1 MSVPP
6 APAITV
12 DGPGGSGKGTICH
25 RLATRLGW
33 HVLDSGALYRLVAL
47 AARNKGISLGDAAG
61 LGELAA
67 ALDVEFLAGDGETP
81 FRILLDGCSV
91 GDELRTERWAAGAS
105 EVGTLAEVGAALLRR
120 QRAFRRP
127 PGLVADGRDMGTV
140 VFPDA
145 MAKFYLTASP
155 EARAERRHKQLM
167 GKGIAVNVAG
177 LLADI
182 RARDARDAGRAA
194 SPLKA
199 AHDAVIIDTTG
210 LDVDAVM
217 RRIVDELSGR
227 GLQF

>member
-1 MSVPP
+1 M
-6 APAITV
+6 
-12 DGPGGSGKGTICH
+12 
-25 RLATRLGW
+25 
-33 HVLDSGALYRLVAL
+33 
-47 AARNKGISLGDAAG
+47 
-61 LGELAA
+61 
-67 ALDVEFLAGDGETP
+67 
-81 FRILLDGCSV
+81 
-91 GDELRTERWAAGAS
+91 
-105 EVGTLAEVGAALLRR
+105 LRR
-120 QRAFRRP
+120 QRAFRQP